1 MDTDAR
7 DADADTDAEAAA
19 AATQTL
25 RTRRQ
30 LSRERERE
38 RSAAQLSSAQSGDR
52 AARTAASQSGVKE
65 LHFSRSILLLTA
77 AASSPLLLSTTER
90 SCADSEGESESA
102 SSPLNRVM
110 TLFVIFYFILLL
122 FYL

>member
-38 RSAAQLSSAQSGDR
+38 ERSSAQLSSAQSGDR

-90 SCADSEGESESA
+90 SCADSEGESE
-102 SSPLNRVM
+102 PLLVH
-110 TLFVIFYFILLL
+110 
-122 FYL
+122 

>member
-38 RSAAQLSSAQSGDR
+38 ERSSAQLSAVRRQSCSDSCVPVRSER
-52 AARTAASQSGVKE
+52 ASLQQEHPSSGRSRLIAASVVHHGEE
-65 LHFSRSILLLTA
+65 LR
-77 AASSPLLLSTTER
+77 
-90 SCADSEGESESA
+90 GQ
-102 SSPLNRVM
+102 
-110 TLFVIFYFILLL
+110 
-122 FYL
+122 